1 MKSSADQILSFLHKA
16 EKLKCELRH
25 SWLSS
30 VRQESVAE
38 HVWRTSLMAL
48 LCFPHLNEKIDLFK
62 SLKMVIIH
70 DLVEIETGD
79 TPVFMQEAC
88 DIFQKELQAIE
99 KIRALVGGPVGEE
112 IYALWHEF
120 NERKTSEARFV
131 FALDKLEANL
141 QHNESYEGTWTED
154 DKNQVFN
161 IDRACHHDPFLRAI
175 NEQIKKDAKLR
186 MHPKIGCGVFVIR
199 DGKVLLGKRKS
210 KHGQGQWASPGG
222 HLEHGEEPE
231 DCAKREVDE
240 ETGLQIKNIRQAT
253 YTNHVF
259 EGTAKHYVTLWMVS
273 EYAGGTAQVKE
284 PDKFEQWDWFD
295 WNHLPSPLF
304 TEEALLKAGF
314 NPLNFMAIFTAS

>member
-1 MKSSADQILSFLHKA
+1 MDFVVDQILSFLHKT
-16 EKLKCELRH
+16 EKLKSELRH

-30 VRQESVAE
+30 GRQESVAE

-48 LCFPHLNEKIDLFK
+48 LFFPHLNEKIDLCK
-62 SLKMVIIH
+62 ALKMVIIH

-79 TPVFMQEAC
+79 VPVFMQEPC
-88 DIFQKELQAIE
+88 GTFRKELKAIK
-99 KIRALVGGPVGEE
+99 KIRELIGGSLGEE
-112 IYALWHEF
+112 IYALWNEF
-120 NERKTSEARFV
+120 NERKTPEARFV

-141 QHNESYEGTWTED
+141 QHNEADECTWTQED
-154 DKNQVFN
+154 INQVFK
-161 IDRACHHDPFLRAI
+161 IDSACAHDPFLRSV
-175 NEQIKKDAKLR
+175 NERIKKDAKLR
-186 MHPKIGCGVFVIR
+186 MHPKIGCGVFVVK

-231 DCAKREVDE
+231 ECARREVEE
-240 ETGLQIKNIRQAT
+240 ETGLQIKNIQQAT

-273 EYAGGTAQVKE
+273 EYSSGDVQLRE
-284 PDKFEQWDWFD
+284 PDKFECWEWFD

-304 TEEALLKAGF
+304 TEEALVKSGF
-314 NPLNFMAIFTAS
+314 NPSNGRAIS